1 MSAPSFAL
9 RKAFERLLGREA
21 LAYLLH
27 LRPLEWPIMTAHLL
41 LGTLWALGGK
51 AFAPGAWPWTLLGWL
66 AFVVLLN
73 GGTLAINSAFDEDE
87 GDIGYL
93 KAPPKPPRHLLA
105 FSVLLL
111 VGSLGAAAIFFRI
124 APRGSLFFW
133 TVLACV
139 VMSVLYSVP
148 PVRLKARAGWDLL
161 INCLGFGFF
170 TPLAGWAMSGKAVTP
185 PVLAACG
192 GFGLLFATLYPMTQI
207 YQVAEDSARGDRT
220 LVIRLGVGRSL
231 DMALAA
237 LVLAHAAF
245 AWAVRAHGTNPFWL
259 GASLGGWLLVLV
271 PWRLSWARWT
281 DARHEAGMYRGLA
294 AWAVTDLSLLALLW
308 PGG

>member
-1 MSAPSFAL
+1 MSDPRFRL
-9 RKAFERLLGREA
+9 RAAFERLLGKEV
-21 LAYLLH
+21 LAYVLH

-41 LGTLWALGGK
+41 LGSLWAMGFR
-51 AFAPGAWPWTLLGWL
+51 AFGPGVWRWTLLGWF
-66 AFVVLLN
+66 AFVALLN

-93 KAPPKPPRHLLA
+93 KAPPRPPRRLLA

-111 VGSLGAAAIFFRI
+111 AGSLGAAALFFRI
-124 APRGSLFFW
+124 APRGGLFFW

-139 VMSVLYSVP
+139 AMSVLYSVP

-170 TPLAGWAMSGKAVTP
+170 TPLAGWAMSGRPVPP

-207 YQVAEDSARGDRT
+207 YQVSEDRARGDRT
-220 LVIRLGVGRSL
+220 LVIRMGVARSL

-245 AWAVRAHGTNPFWL
+245 TWAARAKGANPLWL
-259 GASLGGWLLVLV
+259 GGSLAAWLLVLL
-271 PWRLSWARWT
+271 PWRLGWDRWT
-281 DARHEAGMYRGLA
+281 DARHEAGMYRGLM
-294 AWAVTDLSLLALLW
+294 AWAVTDLTLLGLLW
-308 PGG
+308 PRG

>member
-1 MSAPSFAL
+1 MPDPPYRLRRAFASV
-9 RKAFERLLGREA
+9 LGPTA

-41 LGTLWALGGK
+41 LGTLWASGLQ
-51 AFAPGAWPWTLLGWL
+51 AFGAGAWPWTLLGWC
-66 AFVVLLN
+66 AFVALLN

-93 KAPPKPPRHLLA
+93 KAPPRPPKHLLA
-105 FSVLLL
+105 FSVVLLAA
-111 VGSLGAAAIFFRI
+111 SLAAAALFFRV
-124 APRGSLFFW
+124 APRGGLFFW

-139 VMSVLYSVP
+139 AMSVLYSVP

-161 INCLGFGFF
+161 INCLGFGFM
-170 TPLAGWAMSGKAVTP
+170 TPLAGWAISGKAVP
-185 PVLAACG
+185 APVLAACG

-207 YQVAEDSARGDRT
+207 YQVAEDTARGDRT

-237 LVLAHAAF
+237 LVLAHGAF
-245 AWAVRAHGTNPFWL
+245 AWAVRVHGTNLLWL
-259 GASLGGWLLVLV
+259 GGSLAAWLLVLV
-271 PWRLSWARWT
+271 PWRLDWARWT
-281 DARHEAGMYRGLA
+281 DRQHEAGMYRGLM
-294 AWAVTDLSLLALLW
+294 AWALTDLSLLVLLW
-308 PGG
+308 PRG